1 MTDNPGP
8 IEYTARER
16 ALFDALPRER
26 PSPPYEATAIL
37 AELRAEGL
45 LPANRESRAARHAVG
60 WLVAAGIALF
70 MISVGAGYRMGERA
84 ERARSLEGMLER
96 EDLTLTDRVFVMQR
110 AGSAYVRA
118 AHDYATASKGVDST
132 AIHVASQTLA
142 GVAKAVARTDLDGGL
157 SERLTA
163 VLGTR
168 TQPVSWY

>member
-1 MTDNPGP
+1 MTDGPGP

-26 PSPPYEATAIL
+26 PSPPFEETAIL

-45 LPANRESRAARHAVG
+45 LPGRRPP
-60 WLVAAGIALF
+60 AAGRRVHWRIAAGVARL
-70 MISVGAGYRMGERA
+70 MGSVGAGYRMGERA
-84 ERARSLEGMLER
+84 ERARSLEGMLDR

-163 VLGTR
+163 VLGNR